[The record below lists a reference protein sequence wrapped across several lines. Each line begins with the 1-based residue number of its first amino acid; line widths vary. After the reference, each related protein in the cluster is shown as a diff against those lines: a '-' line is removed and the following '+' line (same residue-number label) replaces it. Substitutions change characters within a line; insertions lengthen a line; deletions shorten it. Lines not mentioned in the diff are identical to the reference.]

1 MDISCRDQRGRD
13 DSGKCGTDTHHCSP
27 HASQPAA
34 STANYGAVQAAV
46 SDFPKNAGRCPKKY
60 RSNHTAALPYFS
72 SKRATGSRM
81 LQERGNPGAQLMKRK
96 DTSGATESWD

>member
-1 MDISCRDQRGRD
+1 MDIGCRDQRDRD
-13 DSGKCGTDTHHCSP
+13 DSGKCGTDTHHCFP

-34 STANYGAVQAAV
+34 SMANYGAVQAAV

-72 SKRATGSRM
+72 SKRYAAIQVQS
-81 LQERGNPGAQLMKRK
+81 EEQLMKRK
-96 DTSGATESWD
+96 DASGATESWD